1 MCHPHQTIPV
11 PTPLIRVPTRPRQDS
26 PKIYYHLY
34 SFECVLFKTVP
45 KTQIKTQVSLSS
57 LPWQCFLFKKYLFY
71 FITFKDSIFNVAF
84 HFNVRFDENC
94 IVCNSHEKGSWQQ
107 EERKHDMVFRRGHPF
122 EIRYLVDISSFV
134 VLVDGKLYLEFKHRI
149 PLSRVDT
156 IGISGE
162 LDVISISFQGPVVG
176 IPLIH
181 FIYKTPFL
189 LNLILF
195 VCVFSPQPL
204 PYRATIYGGLFP
216 SKSIII
222 SGSVSPSAQ
231 RFHINLKAGNN
242 TAFHLNPRFD
252 ENTIVRNSNL
262 NMCWGSEERHLP
274 CGMPLMRGQP
284 FTIWIQCEA
293 HCFKV
298 AVNGLHQFEYNH
310 RIHNLLQINLLEV
323 DGDITLANIQ
333 A

>member
-1 MCHPHQTIPV
+1 MALQSPYFKPSVPFSGPIYGGLKDGMTILV
-11 PTPLIRVPTRPRQDS
+11 SGSVLKSCKRFQVDFQCGSCQMPRSD
-26 PKIYYHLY
+26 
-34 SFECVLFKTVP
+34 
-45 KTQIKTQVSLSS
+45 
-57 LPWQCFLFKKYLFY
+57 
-71 FITFKDSIFNVAF
+71 VAF

-94 IVCNSHEKGSWQQ
+94 AVCNSHEKGSWQQ
-107 EERKHDMVFRRGHPF
+107 EERKYDMVFRKGQPF
-122 EIRYLVDISSFV
+122 EIRFLVKINSYV
-134 VLVDGKLYLEFKHRI
+134 VLVDGKQYLEFKHRI

-162 LDVISISFQGPVVG
+162 LDVVSISFQGPITYPVCSNPIFPTFSQPNAYPIG
-176 IPLIH
+176 QC
-181 FIYKTPFL
+181 FQQQIY
-189 LNLILF
+189 
-195 VCVFSPQPL
+195 PL

-231 RFHINLKAGNN
+231 RFHINLKAGND

-252 ENTIVRNSNL
+252 ENVIVRNSNL
-262 NMCWGSEERHLP
+262 NMRWGSEERHLP
-274 CGMPLMRGQP
+274 CEMPLLRGQP

-298 AVNGLHQFEYNH
+298 AVNGQHQFEYNH
-310 RIHNLLQINLLEV
+310 RTHNLLQINLLEV
-323 DGDITLANIQ
+323 DGDIMVTNIQ

>member
-1 MCHPHQTIPV
+1 MFPNLGNFQILAGGLWELKFQVNFQCGNCEM
-11 PTPLIRVPTRPRQDS
+11 
-26 PKIYYHLY
+26 PK
-34 SFECVLFKTVP
+34 S
-45 KTQIKTQVSLSS
+45 
-57 LPWQCFLFKKYLFY
+57 
-71 FITFKDSIFNVAF
+71 DVAF

-122 EIRYLVDISSFV
+122 EIRYL

-189 LNLILF
+189 PSFDKQEGTLIF
-195 VCVFSPQPL
+195 PGVKCVECLDRINICL
-204 PYRATIYGGLFP
+204 PSFLLVFE
-216 SKSIII
+216 SL
-222 SGSVSPSAQ
+222 
-231 RFHINLKAGNN
+231 FHINLKAGNN

>member
-1 MCHPHQTIPV
+1 MWLTSVPFSGPIYGGLKDGMTILV
-11 PTPLIRVPTRPRQDS
+11 SGSVLKSCKRFQVDFQCGSCQMPRSD
-26 PKIYYHLY
+26 
-34 SFECVLFKTVP
+34 
-45 KTQIKTQVSLSS
+45 
-57 LPWQCFLFKKYLFY
+57 
-71 FITFKDSIFNVAF
+71 VAF

-94 IVCNSHEKGSWQQ
+94 AVCNSHEKGGWQQ
-107 EERKHDMVFRRGHPF
+107 EERKYDMVFRKGHPF
-122 EIRYLVDISSFV
+122 EIRFLVKINSYV
-134 VLVDGKLYLEFKHRI
+134 VLVDGKQYLEFKHRI

-162 LDVISISFQGPVVG
+162 LDVVSISFQGP
-176 IPLIH
+176 IPNAYPIGQC
-181 FIYKTPFL
+181 FQQQIY
-189 LNLILF
+189 
-195 VCVFSPQPL
+195 PL

-231 RFHINLKAGNN
+231 RFHINLKAGND

-252 ENTIVRNSNL
+252 ENVIVRNSNL
-262 NMCWGSEERHLP
+262 NMRWGSEERHLP
-274 CGMPLMRGQP
+274 CGMPLLRGQP

-298 AVNGLHQFEYNH
+298 AVNGQHQFEYNH
-310 RIHNLLQINLLEV
+310 RTHNLLQINLLEV
-323 DGDITLANIQ
+323 DGDIMVTNIQ

>member
-1 MCHPHQTIPV
+1 QIFLGNNNQNIYNTIHYIGFSSIIIITTTIIIV
-11 PTPLIRVPTRPRQDS
+11 VNFQCGNCEM
-26 PKIYYHLY
+26 PK
-34 SFECVLFKTVP
+34 S
-45 KTQIKTQVSLSS
+45 
-57 LPWQCFLFKKYLFY
+57 
-71 FITFKDSIFNVAF
+71 DVAF

-189 LNLILF
+189 PSFDKQEGTLIF
-195 VCVFSPQPL
+195 PGVKCVE
-204 PYRATIYGGLFP
+204 
-216 SKSIII
+216 
-222 SGSVSPSAQ
+222 
-231 RFHINLKAGNN
+231 FHINLKAGNN

>member
-1 MCHPHQTIPV
+1 MALQPP
-11 PTPLIRVPTRPRQDS
+11 
-26 PKIYYHLY
+26 Y
-34 SFECVLFKTVP
+34 FKPTVP
-45 KTQIKTQVSLSS
+45 FSGPIYGGLKDGMTIIVTGSVLKSCRRFQVDF
-57 LPWQCFLFKKYLFY
+57 QCGNCQMPKS
-71 FITFKDSIFNVAF
+71 DVAF

-94 IVCNSHEKGSWQQ
+94 IVCNSHEKGSWQE
-107 EERKHDMVFRRGHPF
+107 EERKYDMVFRKGHPF
-122 EIRYLVDISSFV
+122 ETRFLVNISSFV

-162 LDVISISFQGPVVG
+162 LDVVSISFQGPITYPVCSNPVFPTFSQPSAYPIG
-176 IPLIH
+176 QCFQPQ
-181 FIYKTPFL
+181 IY
-189 LNLILF
+189 
-195 VCVFSPQPL
+195 PL
-204 PYRATIYGGLFP
+204 PYRGTIYGGLFP
-216 SKSIII
+216 SKSIIV

-231 RFHINLKAGNN
+231 RFHINLKAGND
-242 TAFHLNPRFD
+242 TAFHFNPRFD
-252 ENTIVRNSNL
+252 ENAIVRNSNL
-262 NMCWGSEERHLP
+262 NMRWGSEERHLP
-274 CGMPLMRGQP
+274 FGMPLMRGQP